1 VVRTIAGVI
10 FLSVVFLR
18 KHAAPRGTTTKIFRR
33 VEPNAEATAEK
44 SLARVE
50 AAARF
55 ALAFRE
61 QAAGCSVVFFFGRR
75 TTQERSV
82 KVFSG
87 NSNKT
92 LAKAICDAIGTELG
106 KSIVSTF
113 PDGETFVKIEDNVR
127 GEDVFIVQ
135 PTSPP
140 TNQNYMELF
149 IMMDALRRASAKRI
163 TAVLPFYGY
172 ARQDRKDQPRVP
184 ITAKLVANLIVAA
197 GANRILTMDLHA
209 QQIQG
214 FFDIPVDHL
223 YAAPVMYDYLRSK
236 HLQDLVVV
244 SPDVGGLKMAHA
256 YAQVLEAGLAIVAK
270 RRKSATDVES
280 MAVIGEVRGKTIL
293 LVDDLTETAGTL
305 TAAAALLKKK
315 GARQILACVSH
326 AILNDLGI
334 ERLRKSSIDELVT
347 TDTVFRPPIDGVK
360 ITTLSVAGLLG
371 EAIKRIHSNS
381 SVNSLFEFKGG
392 RTS

>member
-1 VVRTIAGVI
+1 
-10 FLSVVFLR
+10 
-18 KHAAPRGTTTKIFRR
+18 
-33 VEPNAEATAEK
+33 
-44 SLARVE
+44 
-50 AAARF
+50 
-55 ALAFRE
+55 
-61 QAAGCSVVFFFGRR
+61 
-75 TTQERSV
+75 V

-87 NSNKT
+87 NSNKA
-92 LAKAICDAIGTELG
+92 LANAICQAIGIELG
-106 KSIVSTF
+106 KSVVSTF
-113 PDGETFVKIEDNVR
+113 PDGETFVKIDDNVR

-135 PTSPP
+135 PTCPP
-140 TNQNYMELF
+140 TNHNYMELF

-236 HLQDLVVV
+236 NFQELVVV

-280 MAVIGEVRGKTIL
+280 MAIIGEIRGKTIL

-334 ERLRKSSIDELVT
+334 ERLRKSNIDELVT